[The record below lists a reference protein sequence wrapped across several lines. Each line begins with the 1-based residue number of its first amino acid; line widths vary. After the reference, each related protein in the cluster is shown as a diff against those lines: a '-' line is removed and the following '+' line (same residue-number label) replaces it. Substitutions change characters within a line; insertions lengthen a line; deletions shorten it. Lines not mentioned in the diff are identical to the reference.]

1 MGSGWGKYCL
11 KNQYIPPV
19 PFGNPGGIP
28 HVWRCASMLHWTD
41 MEIGRRVRK
50 QGTQYKRTVM
60 IAIAKVTAK
69 GQTTIPQD
77 VRNALK
83 VTPGDLI
90 AWEVGPDGKATVRR
104 VQAIDL
110 EYLHAYRGL

>member
-1 MGSGWGKYCL
+1 
-11 KNQYIPPV
+11 
-19 PFGNPGGIP
+19 
-28 HVWRCASMLHWTD
+28 
-41 MEIGRRVRK
+41 
-50 QGTQYKRTVM
+50 M

-83 VTPGDLI
+83 LTPGDLI

-110 EYLHAYRGL
+110 EYLHAVEGTLGEWAGAADEEAYRGL